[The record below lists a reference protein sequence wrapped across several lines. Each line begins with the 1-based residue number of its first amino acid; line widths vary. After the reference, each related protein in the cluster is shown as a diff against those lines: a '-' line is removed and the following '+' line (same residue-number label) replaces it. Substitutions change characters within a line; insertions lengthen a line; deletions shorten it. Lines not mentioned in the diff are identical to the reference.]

1 MKAFIYEKYGSP
13 DVLELREVP
22 EPEPKADEIKIK
34 VAALSINPAEL
45 HLMRATIWMLRLQY
59 GLTKPKKPILGAD
72 VAGTVVAIGK
82 DVTTFKIGD
91 KILGRTYENGL
102 AEYSVVKASKAALV
116 PENLDFETAAA
127 IPLAA
132 VTALVAHR
140 KANIQANQNV
150 LINGASGGI
159 GTFSVQ
165 LAKYANARVT
175 GVCSA
180 KNEDLV
186 LSLGASNIVD
196 YNTDDFTKSSTKY
209 DVIIDL
215 IGNRSVR
222 EIRQALAPNGHCVV
236 VGYSSFKNMLGFM
249 TTGSLLSATSNKKTS
264 VIDAVTTTK
273 DLNYLADLVVKNKIK
288 PVIEK
293 VFPFEQTPDAFR
305 HLSTK
310 RTRGKLV
317 VKL

>member
-22 EPEPKADEIKIK
+22 EPEPKADEIKIN

-72 VAGTVVAIGK
+72 VAGTVVAVGK
-82 DVTTFKIGD
+82 EVTNFKVGD
-91 KILGRTYENGL
+91 KILGRTYDYGL
-102 AEYSVVKASKAALV
+102 AEYSVVKASKAAIK
-116 PENLDFETAAA
+116 PKSLDFETAAA

-140 KANIQANQNV
+140 KADIQANQNV

-159 GTFSVQ
+159 GTFAVQ
-165 LAKYANARVT
+165 LAKHSNATVT

-180 KNEDLV
+180 KNSEFV
-186 LSLGASNIVD
+186 RSLGASQVID
-196 YNTDDFTKSSTKY
+196 YKTEDFTQSSIKY

-215 IGNRSVR
+215 VGNRSVR
-222 EIRQALAPNGHCVV
+222 EIRKALAPNGHCVV
-236 VGYSSFKNMLGFM
+236 VGYSSFKNMFGFM
-249 TTGSLLSATSNKKTS
+249 TSGSFLSATSNKKTS
-264 VIDAVTTTK
+264 VIDAITTTE
-273 DLNYLADLVVKNKIK
+273 DLNYLADLVANGNIK

-293 VFPFEQTPDAFR
+293 VFPFEGTPDAFR
-305 HLSTK
+305 HLST
-310 RTRGKLV
+310 RRARGKIV
-317 VKL
+317 VKH